1 MKITVSQLR
10 KIIREEVENLSEA
23 RFNVGD
29 MVEEKGTDSGWWE
42 ILELIPDNRT
52 GKTSAKLKMF
62 TPSGGRTTT
71 TYVNTDKLTK
81 VRESV
86 SHSSS
91 SPLKDGGVVNRDS
104 GEWLE
109 IDSLPSQYLDHVEI
123 EMGYTT
129 LPNEQF
135 EELRGELKGLSAGKP
150 KKQRKA
156 PFQLNRESKGF
167 NDYIQD
173 VDRDMPTSWDSPD
186 PQDVH
191 DEFLML
197 RDEKGEVP
205 LKMLAAG
212 LGVEPNQIDW
222 NGTGL
227 RVINGVVTELIGDTP
242 YRTNR

>member
-10 KIIREEVENLSEA
+10 RIIREEVEKNLIE
-23 RFNVGD
+23 
-29 MVEEKGTDSGWWE
+29 
-42 ILELIPDNRT
+42 
-52 GKTSAKLKMF
+52 
-62 TPSGGRTTT
+62 
-71 TYVNTDKLTK
+71 
-81 VRESV
+81 
-86 SHSSS
+86 SSS
-91 SPLKDGGVVNRDS
+91 IPLKDGGVVNRDS

-167 NDYIQD
+167 DDYIRD
-173 VDRDMPTSWDSPD
+173 VDKDMPTSFDSPD

-191 DEFLML
+191 DEFLMW
-197 RDEKGEVP
+197 RDKNGEVT
-205 LKMLAAG
+205 LEKLASE
-212 LGVEPNQIDW
+212 LGVDPKNIDW

-242 YRTNR
+242 YKTDMRST

>member
-10 KIIREEVENLSEA
+10 RIIREEVEKNLIE
-23 RFNVGD
+23 
-29 MVEEKGTDSGWWE
+29 
-42 ILELIPDNRT
+42 
-52 GKTSAKLKMF
+52 
-62 TPSGGRTTT
+62 
-71 TYVNTDKLTK
+71 
-81 VRESV
+81 
-86 SHSSS
+86 SSS
-91 SPLKDGGVVNRDS
+91 IPLKDGGVVNRDS

-135 EELRGELKGLSAGKP
+135 EELRGELKGLSAGKQ
-150 KKQRKA
+150 KKQWKA
-156 PFQLNRESKGF
+156 PFQLNRE
-167 NDYIQD
+167 
-173 VDRDMPTSWDSPD
+173 SPD

-191 DEFLML
+191 DEFLKL
-197 RDEKGEVP
+197 RDYDGEVP

-227 RVINGVVTELIGDTP
+227 RVINGVVTELIGDPP
-242 YRTNR
+242 YRTDM

>member
-156 PFQLNRESKGF
+156 PFQLNRES
-167 NDYIQD
+167 
-173 VDRDMPTSWDSPD
+173 PD

-212 LGVEPNQIDW
+212 LGVEPNKIDW

-227 RVINGVVTELIGDTP
+227 RVINGVVTELLGDTP
-242 YRTNR
+242 YRTNM